1 MSQEKVGKVSSWSQ
15 TLLVGIQHIFVANV
29 WLDPIFVASAAGLSL
44 SWSSNLVNAIFIV
57 SGLVT
62 IIQTTKL
69 VRLPIIQGPSASF
82 DALMISSGKTG
93 MLPTASFSILISALI
108 VLLLSITGGLTKMIK
123 SLTPAITGTIIFL
136 VGISLSEFTLS
147 EFFGGNPGDKGFASP
162 NTLLVASI
170 TAILVLFMSLFG
182 KGAWKTF
189 SFLIALA
196 IGDALAIILGMV
208 DLSPIGNK
216 PLFGL
221 PHLMPYG
228 GFEFNLPVFL
238 TFFIAYCSAVI
249 EALGVYEASSSV
261 TNTKLDEKRIRNG
274 IMGEASGSILS
285 AFIGGFPTT
294 AFAQNIG
301 VMKLTGVHS
310 RKPIIVAGGLLFI
323 LGFVPK
329 LGTLLSMTPAP
340 VIGGMFLPA
349 AATLVTSGL
358 AILKKAPSNNT
369 NNFIIGLS
377 IVLAISVPNYA
388 DGFPMAIRPML
399 SNTILIGAI
408 TAVTLHSF
416 LIVIP
421 GLFKRGEHFNG

>member
-1 MSQEKVGKVSSWSQ
+1 MNQNKVGKVSNWGEN
-15 TLLVGIQHIFVANV
+15 LLVGIQHIFVANV

-44 SWSSNLVNAIFIV
+44 SWSANLVNAIFIV

-62 IIQTTKL
+62 IIQATRL

-123 SLTPAITGTIIFL
+123 KLTPAITGVIIFL
-136 VGISLSEFTLS
+136 VGISLSGFTLS

-162 NTLLVASI
+162 NTLLVASV
-170 TAILVLFMSLFG
+170 TAILVLFLSLFG
-182 KGAWKTF
+182 KGVWKTF

-196 IGDALAIILGMV
+196 VGDVLAIILGMV
-208 DLSPIGNK
+208 DLSSISNK

-228 GFEFNLPVFL
+228 GFKFNLPIFL

-249 EALGVYEASSSV
+249 EALGVYEASS
-261 TNTKLDEKRIRNG
+261 TDTKLDEKRIRNG

-310 RKPIIVAGGLLFI
+310 RKPIIVAGGVLFI

-329 LGTLLSMTPAP
+329 LGAFLSMTPAP

-358 AILKKAPSNNT
+358 ASLKKAPSNNT

-377 IVLAISVPNYA
+377 IVLAISIPNYA
-388 DGFPMAIRPML
+388 DGFPMAVQPML

-408 TAVTLHSF
+408 TAVALHIF

-421 GLFKRGEHFNG
+421 GCFKKEEQFNG